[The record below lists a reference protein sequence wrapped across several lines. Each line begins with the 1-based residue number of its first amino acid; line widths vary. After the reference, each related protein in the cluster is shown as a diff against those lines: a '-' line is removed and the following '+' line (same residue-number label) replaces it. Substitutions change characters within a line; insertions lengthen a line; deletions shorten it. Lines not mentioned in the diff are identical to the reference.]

1 MGLTLARRLPGAYPV
16 TREPSPSHTASKP
29 GVDLLAPD
37 LTATAPGAL
46 RVWAALVGGFTLLWL
61 ASLPLR
67 NASIVDM
74 WWGPAFVLA
83 WAVYASAHGQP
94 TPRTIALGLL
104 VGAWALRLAWHIG
117 RRNVGHGEDPR
128 YVVWRTQY
136 GASWWWFSWVKVF
149 FLQATVAWIVSWPIG
164 AAMRAAPPFPTLW
177 DVASL
182 AVALTGLTIEATA
195 DAQLRRFRASAP
207 PGAVCDVGLWRYSR
221 HPNYFGE
228 AVVWWGIGLVAC
240 GVPGAW
246 PTLVS
251 PVLMTW
257 LLVRVSGVAMLEP
270 ALLAR
275 KPAYADY
282 VRRTPA
288 FVPGRPRRREP

>member
-1 MGLTLARRLPGAYPV
+1 
-16 TREPSPSHTASKP
+16 
-29 GVDLLAPD
+29 VDVLAPD
-37 LTATAPGAL
+37 LAAIVPGAL
-46 RVWAALVGGFTLLWL
+46 RVWAALLGGFTLLWV

-83 WAVYASAHGQP
+83 WVVYAGAHP
-94 TPRTIALGLL
+94 RWTPRAIALGLL

-128 YVVWRTQY
+128 YATWRREH

-149 FLQATVAWIVSWPIG
+149 FLQATIAWIVSWPIG
-164 AAMRAAPPFPTLW
+164 AAMRANPSFPTFL
-177 DVASL
+177 DL
-182 AVALTGLTIEATA
+182 AGLALALAGLAFEATA

-228 AVVWWGIGLVAC
+228 AVVWWGIGLVAL

-246 PTLVS
+246 PSLVS
-251 PVLMTW
+251 PLLMTW

-270 ALLAR
+270 ALVAR

-288 FVPGRPRRREP
+288 FVPGRPRPRDP

>member
-1 MGLTLARRLPGAYPV
+1 VDVLTPDP
-16 TREPSPSHTASKP
+16 TA
-29 GVDLLAPD
+29 VV
-37 LTATAPGAL
+37 PGAL
-46 RVWAALVGGFTLLWL
+46 RVWAALVVAFTLLWL

-83 WAVYASAHGQP
+83 WAVYAGAHRAW
-94 TPRTIALGLL
+94 TPRTTALGLL

-117 RRNVGHGEDPR
+117 RRNIGHGEDPR
-128 YVVWRTQY
+128 YAAWRREH
-136 GASWWWFSWVKVF
+136 GRSWWWFSWGKVF
-149 FLQATVAWIVSWPIG
+149 LLQATVAWIVSWPLG
-164 AAMRAAPPFPTLW
+164 AAMRANPSFPTFVDL
-177 DVASL
+177 AGFGL
-182 AVALTGLTIEATA
+182 AVIGLAFEATA

-228 AVVWWGIGLVAC
+228 AVVWWGIGLVAA

-251 PVLMTW
+251 PALMTW

-282 VRRTPA
+282 VQRTPA
-288 FVPGRPRRREP
+288 FVPGRPRPRDP